1 MSEVFRSG
9 ARRSPTVVLLAV
21 ALVVWFLSTA
31 LYAHVRVPPTAA
43 LPDNVDQVVI
53 FGIPG
58 LTFDELDPAVMPHLA
73 ALAKRGAVAGTNVRT
88 GSSEPSVAESYASVG
103 AGYRLDS
110 GSTGEVAVDGG
121 AASDPAV
128 RVLDMPKAVTR
139 NGTCEDGQPG
149 ALADALHASGLKTG
163 VVSNADVIEQGVR
176 QPRSPAALA
185 AAGGTGEVDAGTVGP
200 RSPRGPRRSWRAA
213 RLAAGV
219 HRSGSSHDGRR
230 GPRRGR
236 SRGQRPMARV
246 RSRFWTGASA
256 ASVRQMFRRTD
267 AVIGQ
272 VDAALG
278 PRSVLMVVG
287 VTPPTSTWALT
298 PMVLAGDGIE
308 PGHLSSPSTHRGG
321 LVTLLDVAPTALS
334 LLATPEPSTMSG
346 HPLRLRPGGTSLRS
360 ISSFNEMLVSRRS
373 TDQPLTLAFIIFQ
386 TCVYLGVL
394 VAAEA
399 EAVLSCGERADG
411 GRARS
416 ARRGRWRRSCFGWS
430 RTSTPSARGAGGQL
444 VARRALA
451 FAATRFRSHRLDPLL
466 FICGATVAVL
476 VCDLSMGAHLQYGS
490 FFGYAPNKG
499 MRFTGV
505 GNAAFAILAGS
516 TIVVCVALL
525 DRARDRRAAWWVAVA
540 VALCVI
546 IADGAPWMGADV
558 GGILTLV
565 PIFGL
570 LLWALRGGPVRWR
583 ALLTVV
589 AATVVALAIA
599 VGLDAMRAPDQRT
612 HVSRFFLQLGDR
624 KLVRSTISEKWS
636 QNIRLLQESMWA
648 WLVPA
653 TAAFS
658 LVALSV
664 GGLWQRA
671 LPSRSP
677 QRYAVIAP
685 LALGLLGWLLNDSG
699 IVVVA
704 LASMYLGPFVL
715 LLARDEELHDASLSD
730 REGVLR

>member
-1 MSEVFRSG
+1 MVQDLYTIG
-9 ARRSPTVVLLAV
+9 AW
-21 ALVVWFLSTA
+21 ALVVSWS
-31 LYAHVRVPPTAA
+31 
-43 LPDNVDQVVI
+43 
-53 FGIPG
+53 
-58 LTFDELDPAVMPHLA
+58 LA
-73 ALAKRGAVAGTNVRT
+73 A
-88 GSSEPSVAESYASVG
+88 
-103 AGYRLDS
+103 
-110 GSTGEVAVDGG
+110 
-121 AASDPAV
+121 
-128 RVLDMPKAVTR
+128 
-139 NGTCEDGQPG
+139 
-149 ALADALHASGLKTG
+149 
-163 VVSNADVIEQGVR
+163 
-176 QPRSPAALA
+176 
-185 AAGGTGEVDAGTVGP
+185 
-200 RSPRGPRRSWRAA
+200 
-213 RLAAGV
+213 
-219 HRSGSSHDGRR
+219 
-230 GPRRGR
+230 
-236 SRGQRPMARV
+236 
-246 RSRFWTGASA
+246 
-256 ASVRQMFRRTD
+256 
-267 AVIGQ
+267 
-272 VDAALG
+272 
-278 PRSVLMVVG
+278 
-287 VTPPTSTWALT
+287 
-298 PMVLAGDGIE
+298 
-308 PGHLSSPSTHRGG
+308 
-321 LVTLLDVAPTALS
+321 
-334 LLATPEPSTMSG
+334 
-346 HPLRLRPGGTSLRS
+346 
-360 ISSFNEMLVSRRS
+360 
-373 TDQPLTLAFIIFQ
+373 
-386 TCVYLGVL
+386 
-394 VAAEA
+394 
-399 EAVLSCGERADG
+399 
-411 GRARS
+411 
-416 ARRGRWRRSCFGWS
+416 
-430 RTSTPSARGAGGQL
+430 
-444 VARRALA
+444 ALA

-476 VCDLSMGAHLQYGS
+476 VCDLSTGAHLQYGS

-677 QRYAVIAP
+677 QRYAVIAT